1 MKSRMTRF
9 LALFGVLTL
18 ILISWPEF
26 VAAQDRVKPIP
37 HPFDI
42 PQHAPAQAQSRSQSR
57 AAVNRASSTSK
68 VGSPWTPL
76 TNQSPSGPSGIQ
88 IMIQSTDGSILV
100 QSYDGQSW
108 MKLTPDAK
116 GSYINGTWSM
126 LASEPV
132 ARLYFAS
139 QILTDGRLFVAG
151 GEYSGPG
158 LLPNWSNTGEIYDPH
173 TNAWSVITPYPN
185 QPGCP
190 FIYYVSGNT
199 TSGSAEITG
208 IYPYTTGLTV
218 GEQVF
223 GIGIP
228 YPATI
233 VSVNSPTQITI
244 SAPASLTVTANTIT
258 FDQYYQLTGCLGDD
272 PSALLSR
279 GKILVGD
286 LVNAN
291 TYIYDVASN
300 AWRPSGTKVYP
311 AESSDEEGWTRTSE
325 GTIVNYDLFQSIA
338 TNGSYAEKYN
348 PKTGKWSA
356 ISPSDGTAQGT
367 IPQLSSVN
375 LGYELG
381 PSLRLQDGRVFEIG
395 ATQHTALYNPI
406 WNTWEAGPDISGT
419 LNGIASPFGADD
431 APGAILPNGHVIFA
445 ADAGASQFTS
455 SGNIIAGSPVIT
467 GIPST
472 AILQVFWSVNGPGI
486 PPGAYIASVDSPSQV
501 TINTPATATT
511 SDDAISWGGTFSL
524 PTELFE
530 FDPLMNRIHQ
540 ITSALPDANLPF
552 EGSYPTRMLI
562 LPTGQLL
569 FSDSSSQLWVY
580 TSEDAANP
588 FLRPFITNV
597 NYLGGGKFRLR
608 GLQLD
613 GQSSGAAYGDDDQM
627 DSNYPIIRMVDSHG
641 DVLYARTSN
650 WSKVAVG
657 EDGFETVDFTPNPEV
672 TPGNYSLIVSGA
684 GISSFPFPIEIKR
697 DEVKGGGD

>member
-1 MKSRMTRF
+1 MNSQTTRVM
-9 LALFGVLTL
+9 ALFGTL
-18 ILISWPEF
+18 ILIFISWPQF
-26 VAAQDRVKPIP
+26 VAAQDRAKPLP

-42 PQHAPAQAQSRSQSR
+42 PQHAPAQAATHSQSR
-57 AAVNRASSTSK
+57 AAVKRASSTRNA
-68 VGSPWTPL
+68 VSPWTPL
-76 TNQSPSGPSGIQ
+76 TNQSPSGPDGIQ
-88 IMIQSTDGSILV
+88 IMIQATDGSILV
-100 QSYDGQSW
+100 QAYDGQSW
-108 MKLTPDAK
+108 MKLAPDAK
-116 GSYINGTWSM
+116 GSYINGTWST

-139 QILTDGRLFVAG
+139 QVLTDGRLFVAG

-158 LLPNWSNTGEIYDPH
+158 LLPNWSNTGEIYDPIANVW
-173 TNAWSVITPYPN
+173 TIITPYPN
-185 QPGCP
+185 QPDCP

-199 TSGSAEITG
+199 TSGRSQITG

-223 GIGIP
+223 GNGIP
-228 YPATI
+228 SPATI
-233 VSVNSPTQITI
+233 VSVDSPTQITI
-244 SAPASLTVTANTIT
+244 SSPASQTIAANVVT
-258 FDQYYQLTGCLGDD
+258 FDEYYELTGCLGDD
-272 PSALLSR
+272 PSILLSS

-291 TYIYDVASN
+291 SYIYNAASN
-300 AWRPSGTKVYP
+300 SWRPTGTKVYP
-311 AESSDEEGWTRTSE
+311 DASDEEGWTRTSE
-325 GTIVNYDLFQSIA
+325 GSIVNYDLFQSIA

-348 PKTGKWSA
+348 PKTGKWSG

-381 PSLRLQDGRVFEIG
+381 PALRLQDGRVLEIG
-395 ATQHTALYNPI
+395 ATQYTALYNPI

-445 ADAGASQFTS
+445 GDAGASGFTS
-455 SGNIIAGSPVIT
+455 SGNITTGSPVIT
-467 GIPST
+467 GVPST

-486 PPGAYIASVDSPSQV
+486 PSGAYIASVDSPSQV
-501 TINTPATATT
+501 TIDTPATATT
-511 SDDAISWGGTFSL
+511 SGDAISWGGTFSL

-530 FDPLMNRIHQ
+530 FDPVMNTIHQ
-540 ITSALPDANLPF
+540 ITSGLPDGNLPF

-580 TSEDAANP
+580 TSEDGPNP

-597 NYLGGGKFRLR
+597 NYVGGGKFRLS

-627 DSNYPIIRMVDSHG
+627 DSNYPIIRMLDSHG
-641 DVLYARTSN
+641 NVLYARTSN
-650 WSKVAVG
+650 WSKIAVG
-657 EDGFETVDFTPNPEV
+657 EDGIETVDFTPNPEV
-672 TPGNYSLIVSGA
+672 TPGNYWLIVSGA
-684 GISSFPFPIEIKR
+684 GISSFPFPIEIKSN
-697 DEVKGGGD
+697 EVNGSGD

>member
-1 MKSRMTRF
+1 MKSQMTRG
-9 LALFGVLTL
+9 LASFAVLVL
-18 ILISWPEF
+18 IVISWPQF
-26 VAAQDRVKPIP
+26 VSAQDRIKPVP

-42 PQHAPAQAQSRSQSR
+42 PQHAPAPASTHFQSR
-57 AAVNRASSTSK
+57 AAVNRASSTSNA
-68 VGSPWTPL
+68 VSPWTPL
-76 TNQSPSGPSGIQ
+76 TNQSPSGNSGVQ

-116 GSYINGTWSM
+116 GSYIEGTWST

-158 LLPNWSNTGEIYDPH
+158 LLPNWSNTGEIYDPL
-173 TNAWSVITPYPN
+173 TNAWSLITPYPN
-185 QPGCP
+185 QPNCP
-190 FIYYVSGNT
+190 FLYYVSGNT
-199 TSGSAEITG
+199 TSGSAQITG
-208 IYPYTTGLTV
+208 VYPYTTGLTV

-223 GIGIP
+223 GNGIP
-228 YPATI
+228 FPATI
-233 VSVNSPTQITI
+233 VSVDSPTQITI
-244 SAPASLTVTANTIT
+244 SSPASQTLTANVVT
-258 FDQYYQLTGCLGDD
+258 FNEYYQLTGCLGDD
-272 PSALLSR
+272 PSTLLSKQ
-279 GKILVGD
+279 KILVGD
-286 LVNAN
+286 LVNGN

-300 AWRPSGTKVYP
+300 AWRPSGTKVY
-311 AESSDEEGWTRTSE
+311 AEDSSDEEGWTRTSE
-325 GTIVNYDLFQSIA
+325 GTILAYDLFQSIA
-338 TNGSYAEKYN
+338 TNGSYAEKYDLR
-348 PKTGKWSA
+348 TGKWRS

-367 IPQLSSVN
+367 IPQLSSPN
-375 LGYELG
+375 LGFELG
-381 PSLRLQDGRVFEIG
+381 PSLRLQDGRVFDIG

-406 WNTWEAGPDISGT
+406 GNAWTAGPDISGT

-455 SGNIIAGSPVIT
+455 SGNITADSQVIT

-472 AILQVFWSVNGPGI
+472 AILQVFWSVNGSGITPGSFI
-486 PPGAYIASVDSPSQV
+486 LSVDSASQV
-501 TINTPATATT
+501 TISSPASATT
-511 SDDAISWGGTFSL
+511 SADAISWGGTFSL

-530 FDPLMNRIHQ
+530 FDPLLNSIHQ
-540 ITSALPDANLPF
+540 ITSALPDPNLPF
-552 EGSYPTRMLI
+552 EPSYPTRMLI

-580 TSEDAANP
+580 TSEDAPNP
-588 FLRPFITNV
+588 FLRPFITKV
-597 NYLGGGKFRLR
+597 NALGGGKFRLS

-641 DVLYARTSN
+641 NVLYARTSN
-650 WSKVAVG
+650 WSKIVVG
-657 EDGFETVDFTPNPEV
+657 EDGIETVDFTPNPEV

-697 DEVKGGGD
+697 DELKGSGH